1 MDAAQA
7 GEGAAASLTQT
18 LQVRRAPNGDVGSG
32 AGWASLETEDLTLQ
46 AMDRKQVAVF
56 PEQRAFAVSHLT
68 AELLDQAIQVG
79 VLGAVEAR
87 EDKIPPSLRLPSRRP
102 ALVSES
108 CLYSAAGDARIRT
121 YHVLDPRGFLDTIG
135 IFRER
140 RGGGNV
146 GSLDDIGQD
155 EVSGEDRLDALLGEW
170 RGQAM
175 TQRSSLYDSTT
186 SKQDTA
192 FEYRRD
198 KSGELVQTM
207 RVGQAGSA
215 CTTTLTSRASVQEGG
230 VLLVFG
236 GGLQTCLL
244 PGGLAVSCPRL
255 VARGQAFYFESAWM
269 EAPGRRRRIL
279 RTHDPEGMVVST
291 TVAVEEKVA

>member
-1 MDAAQA
+1 
-7 GEGAAASLTQT
+7 
-18 LQVRRAPNGDVGSG
+18 
-32 AGWASLETEDLTLQ
+32 
-46 AMDRKQVAVF
+46 MDRKQVAVF

-108 CLYSAAGDARIRT
+108 CLYAAAGDARVRT
-121 YHVLDPRGFLDTIG
+121 FHVLDPRGFLDTIG
-135 IFRER
+135 IFREHR
-140 RGGGNV
+140 EGGNE
-146 GSLDDIGQD
+146 GSLENIGQD
-155 EVSGEDRLDALLGEW
+155 QVSGEDRLETLLGEW

-198 KSGELVQTM
+198 KGGELVQTM
-207 RVGQAGSA
+207 RVGPAGSA
-215 CTTTLTSRASVQEGG
+215 CTTMLTSRASVQEGG

-244 PGGLAVSCPRL
+244 PGGLVVSCPRL